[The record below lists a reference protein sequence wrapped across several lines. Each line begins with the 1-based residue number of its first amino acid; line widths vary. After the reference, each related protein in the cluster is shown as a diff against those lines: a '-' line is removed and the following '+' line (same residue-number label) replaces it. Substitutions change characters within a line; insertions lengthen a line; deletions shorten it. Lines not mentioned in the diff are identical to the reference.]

1 MEKEFDPALRIGRAE
16 GRVLTL
22 YEAASRLKTSYN
34 TVYRLVCDG
43 ELPAFRLRS
52 SWRTSDVACDE
63 YVNKLM
69 REQVELKK
77 QQDQKHKEQNPSSK
91 VL

>member
-22 YEAASRLKTSYN
+22 YEAAARLKTSYN

-69 REQVELKK
+69 REQAATCQSIEM
-77 QQDQKHKEQNPSSK
+77 E
-91 VL
+91 